1 MHKRGSLNGIKVLDL
16 SRMLPGP
23 YCSMILADHGAEVI
37 AIEDHRF
44 KQDGL
49 FFNTINRNKQHLALN
64 LKTTEGKEIFFK
76 LAESADVIIEG
87 FRPGVVKRL
96 GVDYETV
103 SELNPGIIYCAITG
117 YGQTGS
123 FKDRAGHDVNYLST
137 AGILDLIG
145 PEAGPPTIPGVQ
157 FADIA
162 GGSMNAVVGILLALY
177 HRKTTGMGQYID
189 ISMTDGLLGYLS
201 LPHFFTLNDGKEP
214 QRSLDLLSHRYACYN
229 TYETA
234 DGGFIAIGA
243 VENRF
248 WEQLCDKLEVPDYS
262 ELQYDEH
269 RRMEIITTIR
279 TIFKM
284 KSTDEWDEFL
294 SASDVCYSRVYS
306 LKEVLHLPLFLER
319 EMVVPVTNKNGT
331 ASQALGIPIKMS
343 ESPGSIRTPPD
354 SFGES
359 SEAIL
364 SGLGYTP
371 EQVRNFRRDGIV

>member
-1 MHKRGSLNGIKVLDL
+1 MRNMGSLKGIKVLDL

-49 FFNTINRNKQHLALN
+49 FFNTINRNKQHLTLN
-64 LKTTEGKEIFFK
+64 LKTNQGKEIFFK

-96 GVDYETV
+96 GVDYKTV
-103 SELNPGIIYCAITG
+103 SARNPGIIYCAITG
-117 YGQTGS
+117 YGQTGP

-137 AGILDLIG
+137 AGILELIG
-145 PEAGPPTIPGVQ
+145 PESGSPTIPGVQ

-162 GGSMNAVVGILLALY
+162 GGSMNAAVGILLALY
-177 HRKTTGMGQYID
+177 HRKNTGMGQYID

-201 LPHFFTLNDGKEP
+201 LPHFFRLNAGKEP
-214 QRSLDLLSHRYACYN
+214 QRSQDLLSHRYACYN

-234 DGGFIAIGA
+234 DGGYIAIGA

-248 WEQLCDKLEVPDYS
+248 WKQLCEMLEVPTFSD
-262 ELQYDEH
+262 LQYDEH
-269 RRMEIITTIR
+269 QRLEIITTFR

-284 KSTDEWDEFL
+284 KSTDEWDKFL
-294 SASDVCYSRVYS
+294 GASDVCYSRVYS
-306 LKEVLHLPLFLER
+306 LKEVLHLPLFIER
-319 EMVVPVTNKNGT
+319 EMVVAVTNKDGSV
-331 ASQALGIPIKMS
+331 SQTFGIPVKLS
-343 ESPGSIRTPPD
+343 ESPGSVRTPPD

-364 SGLGYTP
+364 EKLGYSP

>member
-1 MHKRGSLNGIKVLDL
+1 MSNRGSLNGIKVLDL

-44 KQDGL
+44 RQDGL

-64 LKTTEGKEIFFK
+64 LKTIEGKDIFFK

-103 SELNPGIIYCAITG
+103 SDCNPGIIYCAITG

-137 AGILDLIG
+137 AGILELVG
-145 PEAGPPTIPGVQ
+145 PETGPPTIPGVQ

-177 HRKTTGMGQYID
+177 HRKTTGKGQYID

-201 LPHFFTLNDGKEP
+201 LPHFFRLNAGKEP
-214 QRSLDLLSHRYACYN
+214 QRSQDLLSHRYACYN

-248 WEQLCDKLEVPDYS
+248 WKQLCEMLGVPDYS

-284 KSTDEWDEFL
+284 KSVDEWDEFL
-294 SASDVCYSRVYS
+294 GVSDVCYSRVYS
-306 LKEVLHLPLFLER
+306 LKDVLHLPLFLER
-319 EMVVPVTNKNGT
+319 EMVVPVTNRDGT
-331 ASQALGIPIKMS
+331 VSQALGIPVKMS

-359 SEAIL
+359 SEVIL
-364 SGLGYTP
+364 RGLGYTP
-371 EQVRNFRRDGIV
+371 EQIRDFRRDGIV

>member
-1 MHKRGSLNGIKVLDL
+1 
-16 SRMLPGP
+16 
-23 YCSMILADHGAEVI
+23 
-37 AIEDHRF
+37 
-44 KQDGL
+44 
-49 FFNTINRNKQHLALN
+49 
-64 LKTTEGKEIFFK
+64 
-76 LAESADVIIEG
+76 
-87 FRPGVVKRL
+87 L

-103 SELNPGIIYCAITG
+103 SDCNPGIIYCAITG

-137 AGILDLIG
+137 AGILELVG
-145 PEAGPPTIPGVQ
+145 PETGPPTIPGVQ

-177 HRKTTGMGQYID
+177 HRKTTGKGQYID

-201 LPHFFTLNDGKEP
+201 LPHFFRLNAGKEP
-214 QRSLDLLSHRYACYN
+214 QRSQDLLSHRYACYN

-248 WEQLCDKLEVPDYS
+248 WKQLCEMLGVPDYS

-294 SASDVCYSRVYS
+294 GVSDVCYSRVYS

-319 EMVVPVTNKNGT
+319 EMVVPVTNRDGT
-331 ASQALGIPIKMS
+331 VSQALGIPVKMS

-359 SEAIL
+359 SEVIL
-364 SGLGYTP
+364 RGLGYTP
-371 EQVRNFRRDGIV
+371 EQIRDFRRDGIV